1 MTPPSGFTQEIRR
14 CPIRSAAP
22 PSAPGGTLNKLKAE
36 RVELLLKSV
45 PAWSLS
51 ADGTALERRMKAQ
64 SWSQTL
70 TLVRRAARLAHEERH
85 LVELTLKPGE
95 ATVRLT
101 TPEAGGLTLA
111 DFALAGVIG
120 AR

>member
-1 MTPPSGFTQEIRR
+1 MSNTKRIPRTPSLP
-14 CPIRSAAP
+14 
-22 PSAPGGTLNKLKAE
+22 GTLNKLKAE

-45 PAWSLS
+45 PAWALS
-51 ADGTALERRMKAQ
+51 PDGAALERRMKVK

-70 TLVRRAARLAHEERH
+70 TLVRRATRLAQEERH
-85 LVELTLKPGE
+85 LLEITLRPGE
-95 ATVRLT
+95 ATIRVT